1 MEEEENLWPKS
12 KTIIRCT
19 ICKKKWFS
27 VDINRDNEKAECTCG
42 NLKLGILDMTPP
54 TRAPEGFFVTIKYKE
69 AYPELY
75 EVHVDESGK
84 IVKKGKALERNS

>member
-1 MEEEENLWPKS
+1 
-12 KTIIRCT
+12 
-19 ICKKKWFS
+19 
-27 VDINRDNEKAECTCG
+27 
-42 NLKLGILDMTPP
+42 MTPP